1 MNQTRDLCRLV
12 MVLNKDCRKLIEE
25 MQSCK
30 CFLLSLLMF
39 PNTGDVNLK
48 EEMFLVG
55 SDVDYMRNGFLL
67 WHSIPLGT
75 LVQGSASYF
84 IESWI
89 PAWNLSVLPR
99 CCIFSTAKLLV
110 MLPHLT
116 CKLCVR
122 NNEK

>member
-1 MNQTRDLCRLV
+1 MLQ
-12 MVLNKDCRKLIEE
+12 NKVYRKLIEE
-25 MQSCK
+25 MQSCE

-39 PNTGDVNLK
+39 SSMEDVSLK

-55 SDVDYMRNGFLL
+55 SGVDCMRNGFVL

-75 LVQGSASYF
+75 LIQGSASYF
-84 IESWI
+84 IKSWI

-99 CCIFSTAKLLV
+99 CFIFSTAKLLV

-116 CKLCVR
+116 CK
-122 NNEK
+122 